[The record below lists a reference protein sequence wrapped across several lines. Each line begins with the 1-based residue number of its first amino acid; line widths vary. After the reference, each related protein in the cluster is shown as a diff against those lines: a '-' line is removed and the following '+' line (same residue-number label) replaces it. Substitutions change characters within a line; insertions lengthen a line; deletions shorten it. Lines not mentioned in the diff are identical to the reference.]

1 MLELVGGIWYVE
13 DRIDE
18 DFTNILLYHETAALF
33 HGGHYYE
40 AGYQLGTQWS
50 TIVALYQPK

>member
-1 MLELVGGIWYVE
+1 MLELVGGRWYVE

-40 AGYQLGTQWS
+40 AGY
-50 TIVALYQPK
+50 